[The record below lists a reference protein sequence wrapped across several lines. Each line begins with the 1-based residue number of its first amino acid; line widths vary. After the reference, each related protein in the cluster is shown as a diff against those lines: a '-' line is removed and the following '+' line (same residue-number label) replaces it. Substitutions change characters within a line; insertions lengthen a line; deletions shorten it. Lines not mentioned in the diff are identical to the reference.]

1 MVMRKIFLAFLV
13 LSGIASATEVTLCQ
27 FKNGIGYANSK
38 VICEEKSY
46 STIQDMYADGWR
58 YKGTFEIKDEA
69 YLVMEKEN
77 SK

>member
-1 MVMRKIFLAFLV
+1 MKKIFLALV
-13 LSGIASATEVTLCQ
+13 IFVGIANATEVTLCQ

-46 STIQDMYADGWR
+46 STIQDMYIEGWR
-58 YKGTFEIKDEA
+58 YKGTFKIKDEA

-77 SK
+77 NK

>member
-1 MVMRKIFLAFLV
+1 MKKIFLAFWLLV
-13 LSGIASATEVTLCQ
+13 EIAGATEVTLCQ

-38 VICEEKSY
+38 VICEDKSY
-46 STIQDMYADGWR
+46 PTIQDMYVEGWK

-69 YLVMEKEN
+69 YIVMEKEN

>member
-1 MVMRKIFLAFLV
+1 MRKIFLAFLV

>member
-1 MVMRKIFLAFLV
+1 MVMRKIFLVFLV
-13 LSGIASATEVTLCQ
+13 LAGIASATEVTLCQ

-46 STIQDMYADGWR
+46 STIQDMYTEGWR
-58 YKGTFEIKDEA
+58 YKGAFEIKDEA

-77 SK
+77 NK